1 MKKLIKSAQEN
12 RAMVY
17 EAMKTKKGYN
27 PKKFDRKLYEAT
39 ATELGVFA
47 FGKVVGTYEE
57 SEAPKTTKVAKTS
70 RGSSKKTT
78 TKAPTTLEDR
88 VSALESSMAEQSALL
103 KQILAK
109 LG

>member
-17 EAMKTKKGYN
+17 EAMKSKKGYN
-27 PKKFDRKLYEAT
+27 PKKFDRKLYEET

-57 SEAPKTTKVAKTS
+57 TDETPKTQAKKPTKTS

-78 TKAPTTLEDR
+78 KTTNNKSLEDR
-88 VSALESSMAEQSALL
+88 VSSLEEKLDL
-103 KQILAK
+103 ILAK